1 MGNHRSALPARAGGK
16 ESEMATRLGDYFTN
30 VWSPQD
36 GYAANARL
44 FRLSVER
51 DPYRAARLGEVSVGA
66 WADALLINGDPTADL
81 TLLADPDKNIAV
93 IVKDGTVVK
102 RPHPVT

>member
-1 MGNHRSALPARAGGK
+1 
-16 ESEMATRLGDYFTN
+16 MATRLGDYFTN
-30 VWSPQD
+30 VGAFKMVTPR
-36 GYAANARL
+36 NARL

-51 DPYRAARLGEVSVGA
+51 DPYRAARLGEISIGA

-81 TLLADPDKNIAV
+81 TLLAEPDKNIAV